1 MGWDLGFE
9 TEIGLLENG
18 EVVAGRDLVGLKRKL
33 VYYQMERLCP
43 DLKKGFQMANNNK
56 QFPFMVWGLGFR
68 VYG

>member
-43 DLKKGFQMANNNK
+43 DLKKR
-56 QFPFMVWGLGFR
+56 FPDGQQQQAISIYGLGFR
-68 VYG
+68 V